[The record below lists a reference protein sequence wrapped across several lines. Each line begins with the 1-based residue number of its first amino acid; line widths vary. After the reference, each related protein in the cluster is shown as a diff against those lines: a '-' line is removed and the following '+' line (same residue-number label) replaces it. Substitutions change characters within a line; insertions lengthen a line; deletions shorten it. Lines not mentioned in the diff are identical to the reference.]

1 MCAYTYTCS
10 KNVFIYVYICIY
22 VYVCAGYLRT
32 HLLSSLSTC
41 EGKVNEFFRLKSFN
55 STLPLSARYV
65 HADNVY
71 VWHMSMRVCVCVFV
85 CVGLVKGIG
94 EKRFWNAHRCAC
106 IRDHNFHVFKH
117 RDVYGRFPFA
127 YKHYYNTKHNM
138 VCTANE
144 AQTHDKDIREMCI
157 DKPEIRLPRLR
168 LSLPFDMQRFHL

>member
-1 MCAYTYTCS
+1 VLCVLQSLVMVCSANFCVSNKNLCNVHMYVYINKYICAYTYTCS

-71 VWHMSMRVCVCVFV
+71 VWHMSMRVCVCVCVCACV
-85 CVGLVKGIG
+85 CVCVRVCVRGLG
-94 EKRFWNAHRCAC
+94 ERYRGKKVLECA
-106 IRDHNFHVFKH
+106 
-117 RDVYGRFPFA
+117 
-127 YKHYYNTKHNM
+127 
-138 VCTANE
+138 
-144 AQTHDKDIREMCI
+144 QMCMYSR
-157 DKPEIRLPRLR
+157 P
-168 LSLPFDMQRFHL
+168 